1 MTSNPVLIA
10 KNVRLTY
17 RLTAKE
23 IYVSSDG
30 EVLIITSQFG
40 PNAPMPELTVEYL
53 ESLCSR
59 MYYGGYTHQNAIAD
73 IMLLNSVLTAK
84 HYGDF
89 YAALREHLSRQ
100 KITIISSE
108 LFL

>member
-10 KNVRLTY
+10 KNIRLTY
-17 RLTAKE
+17 KLTAKE
-23 IYVSSDG
+23 IYVSPDG
-30 EVLIITSQFG
+30 EVLILTSQFG

-59 MYYGGYTHQNAIAD
+59 MYYGGHAHQNAIAD

-89 YAALREHLSRQ
+89 YTSLRNNLSRQ
-100 KITIISSE
+100 KITVISSE
-108 LFL
+108 LFQ